1 MEHLER
7 KAGQIT
13 IDSIRTFAS
22 QKTVKQELKTSD
34 TFYIPTPDLPEVEK
48 ILNEYK
54 VSFKKAAHPTYN
66 LTIITVL
73 N

>member
-1 MEHLER
+1 MENLEK
-7 KAGQIT
+7 KAGQIN

-22 QKTVKQELKTSD
+22 QKTVREKLKTSD
-34 TFYIPTPDLPEVEK
+34 TFYIPNPNLSEVEA

-54 VSFKKAAHPTYN
+54 VGYKKMAHPTYN
-66 LTIITVL
+66 LTLFTVL

>member
-1 MEHLER
+1 MEHLE
-7 KAGQIT
+7 KKSGQINL
-13 IDSIRTFAS
+13 DSIRTFAS
-22 QKTVKQELKTSD
+22 QKTVREKLKTSD

-54 VSFKKAAHPTYN
+54 ISYKKMAHPTYN
-66 LTIITVL
+66 LTMFTVL